1 MKRATSARPGGR
13 NPANIL
19 LLKDDVG
26 VPKPS
31 THALPRY
38 GHTYGKAEARDRE
51 NAAAV
56 SSKWKYHAPSTIN
69 QRDKDFLQMNK
80 TCLAARATSAHGQY
94 QFRQ

>member
-51 NAAAV
+51 NAAAG
-56 SSKWKYHAPSTIN
+56 K
-69 QRDKDFLQMNK
+69 
-80 TCLAARATSAHGQY
+80 
-94 QFRQ
+94 